1 MSENPSSGKSCKER
15 FTPLS
20 HYGEDIVCN
29 VLCGRYLGIIKSI
42 SCNRIVI
49 EHDHKSHFNKV
60 YGEDNKNEYFLS
72 SSIIV

>member
-1 MSENPSSGKSCKER
+1 MGRIIRTSISCHHQLL
-15 FTPLS
+15 F
-20 HYGEDIVCN
+20 N

-42 SCNRIVI
+42 SWNRIVI

-60 YGEDNKNEYFLS
+60 YGEDYKNEYFLS